1 MDPRSSTDDHAS
13 AAVER
18 RRAFRAFVRAHHPD
32 VGGDPAV
39 FAATVAPTAPSSA
52 TSRRR
57 GARPTAYRRG
67 GPPRSSAVIGAGGK
81 KLRRRH
87 RRVH

>member
-39 FAATVAPTAPSSA
+39 FAATVAAYRALERDQPAP
-52 TSRRR
+52 

-67 GPPRSSAVIGAGGK
+67 GPLAQLSRHWRRRWA
-81 KLRRRH
+81 RRRH

>member
-1 MDPRSSTDDHAS
+1 MAPRASPDEHEST
-13 AAVER
+13 AAAR

-39 FAATVAPTAPSSA
+39 FAAAVVAYRAAERARSAP
-52 TSRRR
+52 

-67 GPPRSSAVIGAGGK
+67 GPLEQ
-81 KLRRRH
+81 LRRQWRQRAI
-87 RRVH
+87 RRQRLRVQ